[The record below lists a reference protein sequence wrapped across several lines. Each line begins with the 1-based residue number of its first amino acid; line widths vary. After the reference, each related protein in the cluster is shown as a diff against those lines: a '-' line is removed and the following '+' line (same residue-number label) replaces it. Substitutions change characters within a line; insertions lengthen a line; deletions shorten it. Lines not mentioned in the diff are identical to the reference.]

1 VGDEIRLVVGAGRV
15 RSEKTTILAEDG
27 SDVWEGRMR
36 EANEAIGQVNSSLG
50 PTKWPCCG
58 ALFKIQDVTTGQ
70 ILEVGALREDE
81 LARTYSAQ

>member
-1 VGDEIRLVVGAGRV
+1 MVGAGRV

>member
-1 VGDEIRLVVGAGRV
+1 M
-15 RSEKTTILAEDG
+15 AEDG

-36 EANEAIGQVNSSLG
+36 EANEAIGQVKSSLE
-50 PTKWPCCG
+50 PARWPCCG

-70 ILEVGALREDE
+70 GRFWKVGAWREEE